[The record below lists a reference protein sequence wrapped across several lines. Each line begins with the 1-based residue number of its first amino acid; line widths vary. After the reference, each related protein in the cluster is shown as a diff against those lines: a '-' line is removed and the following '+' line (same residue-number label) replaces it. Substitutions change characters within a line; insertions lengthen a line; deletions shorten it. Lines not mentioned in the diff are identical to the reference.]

1 MSEEHGTQSIPE
13 DFHTAVAA
21 MLTRVQSSLVQVRGK
36 TRHIFPGVAWR
47 PPGSGSGVIWSAD
60 GHIVTNAHVIA
71 FAIPPIQ
78 VILDDGRTLDVRVV
92 ECNPLL
98 DLALLKIEME
108 DTSDLPVV
116 ESGDSTALR
125 VGELVFAVG
134 NPWGIKGIVTTGIVS
149 GFGTMKA
156 GFGREPR
163 PYILSDVLLGPGN
176 SGGPMV
182 NARGEVVGINAMI
195 QGGDMGVAIP
205 AQVVQNWVNDI
216 TSVV

>member
-156 GFGREPR
+156 GFAANPALHPLRCAAGTGQLRRPDGQRSRRGRWHQCDDPGR
-163 PYILSDVLLGPGN
+163 RHGCGYPCTGGAKLG
-176 SGGPMV
+176 
-182 NARGEVVGINAMI
+182 E
-195 QGGDMGVAIP
+195 
-205 AQVVQNWVNDI
+205 
-216 TSVV
+216 